1 MPTKAESRY
10 IAFEALAAST
20 FAFDESKVNRKGGKF
35 AKKGEKHSQ
44 KSLSGMGYSG
54 PHGGTNYDKSHSQG
68 IHSVSLGDGGIV
80 DKEIN
85 YPRSNGSA
93 ATPKPK
99 PQNIDGLELD
109 APDLQTDLDTLAW
122 ERENPDM
129 VAPKFRDP
137 NEPQPLDA
145 QGLPEIGEAPQM
157 KWNEK

>member
-1 MPTKAESRY
+1 MPTKAELRY
-10 IAFEALAAST
+10 ITFEALAASA

-85 YPRSNGSA
+85 YPRSNGHNHG
-93 ATPKPK
+93 KG
-99 PQNIDGLELD
+99 GLF
-109 APDLQTDLDTLAW
+109 
-122 ERENPDM
+122 
-129 VAPKFRDP
+129 APKGASGGSTSDSSKGAKTRHEAAEEE
-137 NEPQPLDA
+137 EPVLQPTDEGGPEE
-145 QGLPEIGEAPQM
+145 QGPDDLALYDEENDQWAP
-157 KWNEK
+157 K